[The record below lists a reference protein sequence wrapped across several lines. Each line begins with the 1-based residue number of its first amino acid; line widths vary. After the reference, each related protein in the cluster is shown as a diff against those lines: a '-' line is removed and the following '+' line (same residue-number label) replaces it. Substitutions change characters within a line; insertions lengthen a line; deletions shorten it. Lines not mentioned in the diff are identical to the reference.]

1 MNKNNY
7 DFLNEENK
15 NLLSNSKID
24 INLLKKFNFCL
35 YFKKI
40 DLEIIILFFYLINKY
55 IIIIK
60 EIIG

>member
-1 MNKNNY
+1 MI
-7 DFLNEENK
+7 FLF
-15 NLLSNSKID
+15 
-24 INLLKKFNFCL
+24 LLKIFNFCL
-35 YFKKI
+35 YLKKI